1 MDPKAKSNANF
12 CGAMTITGRNE
23 KDSDGKSRQADVLR
37 AALGTHD
44 VLCIGV
50 LCKAH
55 ELYAHRDARLEF
67 QKAAVSY
74 LGATQS

>member
-37 AALGTHD
+37 AALGT
-44 VLCIGV
+44 
-50 LCKAH
+50 
-55 ELYAHRDARLEF
+55 
-67 QKAAVSY
+67 
-74 LGATQS
+74 